1 MLCARE
7 FNCYKGKIEIYGE
20 QIAVRKKYWGT
31 KKIENEIKQIYATTA
46 EGLGYAARW
55 TGMER
60 RVVQCI
66 FLQFRK
72 EKR

>member
-31 KKIENEIKQIYATTA
+31 KKKKTKLNKFMQQQQR
-46 EGLGYAARW
+46 G
-55 TGMER
+55 
-60 RVVQCI
+60 
-66 FLQFRK
+66 
-72 EKR
+72 